1 MKFHIS
7 ALQKKFLD
15 FAGKE
20 PHFFKN
26 FYFSGGTCLAI
37 YYLQHRFSEDLDFFS
52 LKEFSPSDIFT
63 LLKKGKKILS
73 YQSVDYQQSFNR
85 NIFHLLYPQNN
96 SVKVEF
102 TYYPFMPIEKPK
114 LQGNIK
120 IDSLKDIAVN
130 KIFTILQE
138 PRGRDFYDFY
148 EICRK
153 TGWKLQDLI
162 KLARIK
168 FDYQIDY
175 LQLGTN
181 LLKVSVLLDDPI
193 IKSGRYQREKIE
205 DFFQKE
211 ARKLKD
217 KIIK

>member
-1 MKFHIS
+1 
-7 ALQKKFLD
+7 
-15 FAGKE
+15 
-20 PHFFKN
+20 
-26 FYFSGGTCLAI
+26 
-37 YYLQHRFSEDLDFFS
+37 
-52 LKEFSPSDIFT
+52 
-63 LLKKGKKILS
+63 
-73 YQSVDYQQSFNR
+73 
-85 NIFHLLYPQNN
+85 
-96 SVKVEF
+96 
-102 TYYPFMPIEKPK
+102 MPIEKPK

-130 KIFTILQE
+130 KIFTILTN

-148 EICRK
+148 TICRK

-193 IKSGRYQREKIE
+193 IKSGRYQRVKIE
-205 DFFQKE
+205 NYFQKE
-211 ARKLKD
+211 PQKLKD
-217 KIIK
+217 KIIR